1 MDIKTMYLEDLGLSN
16 RSHNAL
22 FRSGVRTAEDLL
34 QYDEES
40 LYQIRSL
47 GKKSI
52 EEILTKIEEL
62 KDLQEG
68 KIEDVVEDDPEDAAL
83 PSTAV
88 ELLQKPA
95 FYDALQQFVRVNDI
109 PVEQFPLTQA
119 KISGLKK
126 LGYDF
131 LSDVILLHD
140 SDLRFIPGMGEG
152 TIQKFRSFIREYLN
166 SHEAQLLAFCS
177 GNTGSLLDD
186 SVVREKLLGL
196 YAQKGFGGFSLSEFS
211 DALDLPESFGL
222 DRLKSVI
229 GGLLADGS
237 LEYVDYRCYR
247 NYDRFEDYLQQYSGS
262 TERERDFI
270 RRKLDGQTLEEIG
283 TAYGLTRERVRQVIA
298 REIDKIRL
306 EHTRSTGQQFFDEEY
321 YLYLYKNYSF
331 DRDALSEPLGVT
343 PSIWRFLDLVC
354 EKRGKKDLKDSLEDP
369 NLDPGLRYRIRNY
382 LNRDKVFIDG
392 NWVEKK
398 LKPIED
404 VVVKK
409 LCKEDTSWADFLT
422 IFNRFLKD
430 EGLDA
435 DDSLQYTKDILKSRK
450 NRLSESRTLLWKQ
463 GEVFRYYD
471 IDAQDYTELLD
482 VLGLASFENVEYS
495 TEKFMQDYPDILKKY
510 DIRDRYELH
519 NLLRKVVPEGS
530 YHDFHSERTPNIRFG
545 TFDRDAAIRE
555 IMFRNAPVTAD
566 ELAQKIYEEYGFDP
580 ATVKGT
586 YLGSLLQY
594 YHQGR
599 YTVDAKIMP
608 KSNADKLRAALTEDF
623 YYLTD
628 VRKIYADLIPDS
640 DPEDINAFNLKGMGF
655 LVFSGYILQNHP
667 SLDQYFT
674 ELLTGSVF
682 VALRP
687 LKNRFGYISMFSN
700 RLMDLKRDLQLIE
713 YEPDMAIHL
722 RKLESSGVDKEQFY
736 KFCDAVY
743 DFVEDGSYFSIQSI
757 KADGFDSELFEL
769 GFSDWFYSNL
779 LLSDSR
785 LSFTYIFRN
794 LVFYKGYES
803 ITVKSFLADRVREY
817 GKIDILD
824 LMTELKNRYGCAP
837 EDKWD
842 ITYKLADTG
851 IYRDPIQDSLYA
863 NEDLYYQE
871 MDEV

>member
-62 KDLQEG
+62 NNLQEG

-126 LGYDF
+126 LGYVF

-140 SDLRFIPGMGEG
+140 SDLRYIPGMGEG

-177 GNTGSLLDD
+177 GNTGALLDD
-186 SVVREKLLGL
+186 SVVREKLLGS
-196 YAQKGFGGFSLSEFS
+196 YAEKGFGGFSLSEFS
-211 DALDLPESFGL
+211 DALDLPESFGP

-283 TAYGLTRERVRQVIA
+283 TAYGRTRERVRQVIA
-298 REIDKIRL
+298 REIDKIRVD
-306 EHTRSTGQQFFDEEY
+306 HTRSTGQQFFDEEY

-343 PSIWRFLDLVC
+343 PSIWRILDLVC

-392 NWVEKK
+392 NWIEKK

-409 LCKEDTSWADFLT
+409 LCKEDTSLADFVT
-422 IFNRFLKD
+422 IFNCFLKD

-608 KSNADKLRAALTEDF
+608 ESNADKLRAALTEDF

-655 LVFSGYILQNHP
+655 QVFSGYILQNHP

-674 ELLTGSVF
+674 ELLTGSDF

-713 YEPDMAIHL
+713 YKPDMAIHL
-722 RKLESSGVDKEQFY
+722 RKLEAGGVDKGQFY
-736 KFCDAVY
+736 EFCDAVY

-779 LLSDSR
+779 LLSDPR

-794 LVFYKGYES
+794 LVFYKGHES

-817 GKIDILD
+817 GKIDVLD

-851 IYRDPIQDSLYA
+851 IYRDPIQDCLYLS
-863 NEDLYYQE
+863 EDLYYQE

>member
-62 KDLQEG
+62 KDLQGG

-126 LGYDF
+126 LGYVF

-140 SDLRFIPGMGEG
+140 SDLRYIPGMGEG
-152 TIQKFRSFIREYLN
+152 TIQKFRSFIRKYLN

-211 DALDLPESFGL
+211 DALDLPESFGM

-229 GGLLADGS
+229 GGLLVDGS

-247 NYDRFEDYLQQYSGS
+247 NYDRFEDYLQQYSGL

-331 DRDALSEPLGVT
+331 DRDSLSEPLGVT

-430 EGLDA
+430 EGLNA

-545 TFDRDAAIRE
+545 TFDRDAAIKE

-608 KSNADKLRAALTEDF
+608 ESNADKLQAALTEDF

-640 DPEDINAFNLKGMGF
+640 DPEDINAFNLKAMGF
-655 LVFSGYILQNHP
+655 QVFSGYILQNHP

-674 ELLTGSVF
+674 ELLTESDF

-713 YEPDMAIHL
+713 YEPDMAIHR
-722 RKLESSGVDKEQFY
+722 RKLEAGGVDKEQFY
-736 KFCDAVY
+736 EFCDTVY

-794 LVFYKGYES
+794 LVFYKGQES
-803 ITVKSFLADRVREY
+803 ITIKSFLTDRVREY
-817 GKIDILD
+817 GKIDVLD
-824 LMTELKNRYGCAP
+824 LMTELNNRFGCNP

-842 ITYKLADTG
+842 VTYKLDGTG
-851 IYRDPIQDSLYA
+851 IYRDPIQDCLYLS
-863 NEDLYYQE
+863 EDLYYQE

>member
-62 KDLQEG
+62 KDLQGG

-126 LGYDF
+126 LGYVF

-140 SDLRFIPGMGEG
+140 SDLRYIPGMGEG
-152 TIQKFRSFIREYLN
+152 TIQKFRSFIRKYLN

-211 DALDLPESFGL
+211 DALDLPESFGM

-229 GGLLADGS
+229 GGLLVDGS

-247 NYDRFEDYLQQYSGS
+247 NYDRFEDYLQQYSGL

-331 DRDALSEPLGVT
+331 DRDSLSEPLGVT

-430 EGLDA
+430 EGLNA

-545 TFDRDAAIRE
+545 TFDRDAAIKE

-608 KSNADKLRAALTEDF
+608 ESNADKLQAALTEDF

-640 DPEDINAFNLKGMGF
+640 DPEDINAFNLKAMGF
-655 LVFSGYILQNHP
+655 QVFSGYILQNHP

-674 ELLTGSVF
+674 ELLTESDF

-713 YEPDMAIHL
+713 YEPDMAIHR
-722 RKLESSGVDKEQFY
+722 RKLEAGGVDKEQFY
-736 KFCDAVY
+736 EFCDTVY

-794 LVFYKGYES
+794 LVFYKGQES
-803 ITVKSFLADRVREY
+803 ITIKSFLTDRVREY
-817 GKIDILD
+817 GKIDVLD
-824 LMTELKNRYGCAP
+824 LMTELNNRYGCNP

-842 ITYKLADTG
+842 VTYKLDGTG
-851 IYRDPIQDSLYA
+851 IYRDPIQDCLYLS
-863 NEDLYYQE
+863 EDLYYQE